1 MTDELERLA
10 LGCLL
15 LGFDGTALPDWL
27 RRRVREGLGG
37 VILYARNI
45 ETRAQVVALTT
56 ALREARPDVLV
67 GIDEEGGDVTRLEA
81 KTGSSS
87 PGNLALGVVDDL
99 GLTQAVASSIGAD
112 LVSAG
117 VNLDFAPVADV
128 NSNPNNPIIGVRA
141 FGDQPERVGAHV
153 AAFVRGLQS
162 AGVAACAK
170 HFPGHGDTTVDS
182 HRGLPTSEQT
192 REQLA
197 AGAFV
202 PFSRAIDA
210 GVASI
215 MTAHLLMPAL
225 DTLPA
230 TISRRILSDILRS
243 ELGFDGMIVTDALDM
258 GAISATMNR
267 QTAAV
272 LSLAAGADLICVG
285 GDAADEAAV
294 ESLTRAIVDAVGAG
308 RLTRERLADASAR
321 IRTVA
326 ETYPSTGSARPAA
339 GGDRSA
345 GEVARRAVRVVGS
358 IAMPTTPVVVELRPH
373 PTPAAGAVPW
383 GIGDLLVTRDPS
395 ARIFRFA
402 GPPADLEHVLR
413 AAQSRSLIIVVRDLH
428 RHAWVEAA
436 VEMLIANHPDAVV
449 IEMGLPV
456 RIPAGVAAHIGT
468 QGAARVNAQAAIEL
482 LYETR
487 PDRAS
492 TERVHDRA
500 AELDR
505 LDIPALLALMHREDR
520 AAVDAIDG
528 CLDTI
533 KLAVEAIVARL
544 RRGGTLHYFGAG
556 TSGRLAALDAIEC
569 PATFGISP
577 ELVTPHL
584 AATDADEDDHALGM
598 NEATAARLRQ
608 QDAVVG
614 VSASGSTAYVRGA
627 IEHAR
632 REGALTIALTCA
644 PGSTLGRMAE
654 IAIEV
659 ATGPELVAG
668 STRLKA
674 GTAQKIVLNMISTAV
689 FTQLGHVYRG
699 RMIDVVPS
707 NEKLRRRAAAIVRD
721 VTGVSSSEAERALAA
736 ADGQAKVAVLM
747 LQTGLS
753 VDAART
759 RLLEGQG
766 DLSRVLGESP

>member
-1 MTDELERLA
+1 MTEELERLA

-27 RRRVREGLGG
+27 RRRVGDGLGG

-45 ETRAQVVALTT
+45 ETRAQVVALTA
-56 ALREARPDVLV
+56 ALRGARPEVLIGV
-67 GIDEEGGDVTRLEA
+67 DEEGGDVTRLEA

-99 GLTQAVASSIGAD
+99 GLTHAVASSIGAD
-112 LVSAG
+112 LVNAG
-117 VNLDFAPVADV
+117 INLDFAPVADV

-182 HRGLPTSEQT
+182 HRRLPTSEQT
-192 REQLA
+192 RDELA
-197 AGAFV
+197 AGTLV
-202 PFSRAIDA
+202 PFRRAIEA

-215 MTAHLLMPAL
+215 MTAHLLVPAY

-230 TISRRILSDILRS
+230 TISRRILTDLLRR

-285 GDAADEAAV
+285 GDVADEAAV
-294 ESLTRAIVDAVGAG
+294 EGLTRAIVDAVGAG
-308 RLTRERLADASAR
+308 SLTRERLADANAR
-321 IRTVA
+321 IKTVA
-326 ETYPSTGSARPAA
+326 ATYPSSGSRRPAA
-339 GGDRSA
+339 GQDNAASEA
-345 GEVARRAVRVVGS
+345 ARRAVRLVGT
-358 IAMPTTPVVVELRPH
+358 IPLPTAPVIVELRPQ

-395 ARIFRFA
+395 ATIFRFA
-402 GPPADLEHVLR
+402 GPPVDLERVQR

-428 RHAWVEAA
+428 RHAWVEAVAEALLA
-436 VEMLIANHPDAVV
+436 VHPDAVV
-449 IEMGLPV
+449 IEMGLPR
-456 RIPAGVAAHIGT
+456 RIPAGAAAHIAT

-492 TERVHDRA
+492 TERVHHRA

-520 AAVDAIDG
+520 AAVDAIAV

-533 KLAVEAIVARL
+533 ALAVEAIVVRL

-569 PATFGISP
+569 PPTFGISP
-577 ELVTPHL
+577 ELLTPHV
-584 AATDADEDDHALGM
+584 AATDADEDDYALGVDQ
-598 NEATAARLRQ
+598 ATAAGLRDE
-608 QDAVVG
+608 DAVVG

-627 IEHAR
+627 VEFAR
-632 REGALTIALTCA
+632 QQAALTIALTCA

-689 FTQLGHVYRG
+689 FTRLGHVYRG

-721 VTGVSSSEAERALAA
+721 VTGVSSSEAEQALAA

-753 VDAART
+753 VDAARA
-759 RLLEGQG
+759 RLLERHG
-766 DLSRVLGESP
+766 DLSRVLGEAP